1 MRRNQSR
8 GFDYFLIKKKSFL
21 PFFFLN
27 QEGEELWGG
36 GEEEEEGKK
45 LYEMMKSWHFWGPAV
60 MIRLGMSH
68 SVFIIFL
75 VTLRGI
81 TTCSLQMGKPRP
93 MEVKLLAWGHTVC
106 GRAKTQ
112 TSLSDNRFR
121 VSL

>member
-1 MRRNQSR
+1 MRRSQSR
-8 GFDYFLIKKKSFL
+8 GFDHLKKKKSFL

-27 QEGEELWGG
+27 QEGEEFWGG
-36 GEEEEEGKK
+36 GEEEGEGKN
-45 LYEMMKSWHFWGPAV
+45 LYEMMKSWHFWRPAV

-81 TTCSLQMGKPRP
+81 TTCSLQMVKPRP
-93 MEVKLLAWGHTVC
+93 TEVKLLAWGHTVC

-112 TSLSDNRFR
+112 TGLSDNRFR